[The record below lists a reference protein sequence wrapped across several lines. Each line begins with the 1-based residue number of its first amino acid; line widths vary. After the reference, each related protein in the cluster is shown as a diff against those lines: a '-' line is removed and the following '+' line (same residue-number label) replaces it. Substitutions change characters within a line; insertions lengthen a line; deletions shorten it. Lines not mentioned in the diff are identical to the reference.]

1 METESG
7 SLSARTVLKVDTSIL
22 SIASKY
28 TDYASNVILGLL
40 RGLIERLE
48 SQNCISTEVIW
59 SPVGNQSPSAELP
72 VSGKSMESISSR
84 MPAALS

>member
-1 METESG
+1 METESD

-22 SIASKY
+22 SIASKCM
-28 TDYASNVILGLL
+28 DYASNVISGLL

-48 SQNCISTEVIW
+48 SQNCISIDVIW
-59 SPVGNQSPSAELP
+59 SSVRNQSPSVESP
-72 VSGKSMESISSR
+72 VSGVSMESISSR